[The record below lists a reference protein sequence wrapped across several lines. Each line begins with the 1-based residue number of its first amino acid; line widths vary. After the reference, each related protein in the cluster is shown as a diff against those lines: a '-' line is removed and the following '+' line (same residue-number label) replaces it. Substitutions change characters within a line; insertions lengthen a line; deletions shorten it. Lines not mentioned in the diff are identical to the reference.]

1 MANLQ
6 DLMALVKATP
16 PAIPTY
22 TYRIYPTDAGAWI
35 GKTIRTHRPIGEVRE
50 AVRQYGLRR
59 FGRFT
64 FTVRPESMVA
74 Q

>member
-1 MANLQ
+1 MSNLQ
-6 DLMALVKATP
+6 QLMGLVLSAP
-16 PAIPTY
+16 QGVPAY
-22 TYRIYPTDAGAWI
+22 TFRIYPTDAGAWI